1 MYKSFSALEYKDYF
15 GLPADYTVDGLMLHG
30 TWDLNK
36 ELENLKLALAEV
48 DAGYTITTIGK
59 PESFI
64 GQQGLEL
71 NVHGKRLWFF
81 VVYGSSKTSE
91 FTHLASLFGSK
102 KNILLGSCGGLL
114 KGAKMGD
121 VIVPTESA
129 SDGTSTFTYD
139 RTKADLQPSDTG
151 LSESLAKSIGADF
164 MVHRQKTATCQAMLG
179 ETYEDVQE
187 WSAQGF
193 AGVEMEAAAFFAV
206 SNHFNVPSAAVLR
219 IADNLIEN
227 ETVHSESF
235 ISNKAARTAQKVELN
250 KFILKELVTD

>member
-1 MYKSFSALEYKDYF
+1 MYKSFSALEYKKHF

-30 TWDLNK
+30 TWNLNK

-48 DAGYTITTIGK
+48 DADYSITSIGD

-64 GQQGLEL
+64 GQQGIEI
-71 NVHGKRLWFF
+71 NISGKRLWFF

-91 FTHLASLFGSK
+91 FTHLASLFSSK

-114 KGAKMGD
+114 KGAQMGD
-121 VIVPTESA
+121 IIVPTESA
-129 SDGTSTFTYD
+129 SDGSSTFMYD
-139 RTKADLQPSDTG
+139 RTKADLQASDSS
-151 LSESLAKSIGADF
+151 LSESLAKSIGGNYS
-164 MVHRQKTATCQAMLG
+164 VHRQKTATCQAMLG
-179 ETYEDVQE
+179 ETLEDVQA

-235 ISNKAARTAQKVELN
+235 ISNRAARTAQKVELN
-250 KFILKELVTD
+250 KFILKELISD

>member
-1 MYKSFSALEYKDYF
+1 MYKSFSALEYKNFFELPDDYV
-15 GLPADYTVDGLMLHG
+15 VDGLMLHG
-30 TWDLNK
+30 TWNLEK
-36 ELENLKLALAEV
+36 ELENLKLALV
-48 DAGYTITTIGK
+48 QIDSKYSISSIGN

-64 GQQGLEL
+64 GQQGLEITVL
-71 NVHGKRLWFF
+71 GKRLWFF

-102 KNILLGSCGGLL
+102 KNVLLGSCGGLL

-121 VIVPTESA
+121 IIVPTQSA
-129 SDGTSTFTYD
+129 SDGSSTFAYD
-139 RTKADLQPSDTG
+139 RTKSDLQSSDTL
-151 LSESLAKSIGADF
+151 LSESLATNIGEHF
-164 MVHRQKTATCQAMLG
+164 TVHRQKTATCQAMLG

-235 ISNKAARTAQKVELN
+235 ISSKAARTAQKIELN
-250 KFILKELVTD
+250 KFVINELVA